1 MSNHKF
7 NTITKMSEIRTT
19 TITLDEYDSLKRN
32 LEAKD
37 QMIGALE
44 ERVDHLNDKV
54 TEVEEKQPEVKIVHY
69 KEVWNNWRDEMLPQE
84 AKVEFTN
91 LSEIETLAYNKAKV
105 DYEHKL
111 KELITGN
118 KLLKEEIEHLED
130 NINSK
135 SKHINSQYKTY
146 NDTISDLRV
155 EYKDNI
161 SKLDKAYKTDVNSYK
176 ETIKELKEEIQ
187 KVKDG
192 KTDKEIEE
200 KRNKEILDLKN
211 RIKDLEKILEELKSM
226 NFFKRVFKLR
236 TISAEKLAAQKELVE
251 RENRANKVGTTWVKE
266 GGKVKSYSAYQ
277 RAKDFFV
284 DATSSFYVSKYPSI
298 DGNTFTVG
306 YTKEM

>member
-1 MSNHKF
+1 
-7 NTITKMSEIRTT
+7 MSEIRTT

-69 KEVWNNWRDEMLPQE
+69 KEVWNNWRDEMLPEE

-105 DYEHKL
+105 DYEQKL
-111 KELITGN
+111 KELINNN
-118 KLLKEEIEHLED
+118 KSLKDETERLDDIVA
-130 NINSK
+130 SK
-135 SKHINSQYKTY
+135 NKQISTNFKIY

-161 SKLDKAYKTDVNSYK
+161 SKLDKAYKADVNSYK

-211 RIKDLEKILEELKSM
+211 RIKDLEKILEDLKSM

-236 TISAEKLAAQKELVE
+236 TISAEKLAAQKELIE
-251 RENRANKVGTTWVKE
+251 REKRANKVGTTWVKE
-266 GGKVKSYSAYQ
+266 GGKYRVYNMYNEM
-277 RAKDFFV
+277 KDYFSN
-284 DATSSFYVSKYPSI
+284 TINSFHVRW
-298 DGNTFTVG
+298 
-306 YTKEM
+306 